1 VVLYFYPKDNT
12 SGCTAQA
19 CSFRDNNAA
28 LLAKDVVVLGV
39 SPDSDKSHQKFIE
52 KFDLPFPLLVDTN
65 HLLADQYSVWAEKSL
80 YGRKYYGNERTTFII
95 DKNGIVQKIYNKVK
109 VPGHVEQVLKAIEEL

>member
-1 VVLYFYPKDNT
+1 
-12 SGCTAQA
+12 
-19 CSFRDNNAA
+19 
-28 LLAKDVVVLGV
+28 
-39 SPDSDKSHQKFIE
+39 
-52 KFDLPFPLLVDTN
+52 
-65 HLLADQYSVWAEKSL
+65 L